1 MMLLSA
7 TYKNHINNIL
17 NIIKGFEASGMI
29 PGRIIII
36 DDIQT
41 CLPIF

>member
-17 NIIKGFEASGMI
+17 NIIKGFEASGYDS
-29 PGRIIII
+29 R
-36 DDIQT
+36 QNYYYR
-41 CLPIF
+41 